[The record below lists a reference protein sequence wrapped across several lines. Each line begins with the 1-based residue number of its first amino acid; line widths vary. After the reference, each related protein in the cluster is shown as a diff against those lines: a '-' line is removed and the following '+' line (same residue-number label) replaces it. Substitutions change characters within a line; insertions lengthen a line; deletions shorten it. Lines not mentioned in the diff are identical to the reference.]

1 MPALSPGQ
9 VAYWQRRLAATAT
22 NAARAAVLWDLA
34 RTLSAGDEEKQADLV
49 RMLSAWTQQHAA
61 S

>member
-1 MPALSPGQ
+1 MPLSPGQ
-9 VAYWQRRLAATAT
+9 VAYWQKRLAATTT
-22 NAARAAVLWDLA
+22 NADRARELWDLA
-34 RTLSAGDEEKQADLV
+34 RTLAGTNEEAWADLV

>member
-1 MPALSPGQ
+1 MPLSPGQ
-9 VAYWQRRLAATAT
+9 VAYWQKRLAATAT
-22 NAARAAVLWDLA
+22 NAERARELWDLA
-34 RTLSAGDEEKQADLV
+34 RTLAGADEESWADLV

>member
-1 MPALSPGQ
+1 MPLSPGQ
-9 VAYWQRRLAATAT
+9 VAYWQKRLAATTT
-22 NAARAAVLWDLA
+22 NPDRARELWDLA
-34 RTLSAGDEEKQADLV
+34 RTLAGTDDESWEDLV